1 MGASLPLYSVTDMPV
16 SEEISMG
23 LGKSGRN
30 RIDAMIR
37 KGVMPNVAGHPT
49 MDASTGMAAGVK
61 RAVPAA
67 PKVGPMKSLAGG
79 ATLATVPSLV
89 MQGIQAFNKNIP
101 DAAVAHPLE
110 FIGTGIGQAAAR
122 LTLPK
127 STLDAADAANVS
139 AYEGTRFD
147 PKVQAQASTPLIPE
161 AAAATL
167 PPSGDT
173 AQPAAPAQTP
183 GAQVAAP
190 AITNPYT
197 QAQRNALTNM
207 GIAQANVINHGAG
220 VDLATAQQIER
231 QGRYGGKDGMVT
243 QLKGYGDQNSI
254 YAKASKPGG
263 RINEFYGAGTGKES
277 SPGSMRLNVMSS
289 QGVMAPDSSTTGAV
303 SAALKA
309 AADRGDWGA
318 VENFYAKQGQ
328 GFGGKT
334 AEQIQGSDLR
344 SQLAEAM
351 AMPTNT
357 FGQIAAKRAA
367 FAAINKGIQ
376 IADLDSR
383 NNLAQGRNAMDMA
396 RFGLE
401 VAGAQHTLADKR
413 KASQDK
419 QAAEDAAVALAME
432 RNPAMSKAEQN
443 AVRRGVITPFKDST
457 YKVEYGDVTSAFG
470 TPAVDAEG
478 KPVSDPFTGRQVV
491 NRDIAKERAFFQWM
505 KANNIT
511 DTNKGLALYLG
522 KNGGGAGPSLQNVTQ
537 DDITATAKKYGITE
551 AEVRKRL
558 GL

>member
-49 MDASTGMAAGVK
+49 MDASTGMANGVK
-61 RAVPAA
+61 RAIPKQAPASLKTKLLKGGVALAAGGAIADAAANDSTARYAQRFGVSEPTGDGSMGDMAKFALLRAGGFASDVGNNLLLGIPGNMFYRDRPGSPLATESLVNAAELTPATGGPGVPAA
-67 PKVGPMKSLAGG
+67 VSEPVPQAPVPNP
-79 ATLATVPSLV
+79 ATPEQQSALRN
-89 MQGIQAFNKNIP
+89 MGITQ
-101 DAAVAHPLE
+101 AAVA
-110 FIGTGIGQAAAR
+110 
-122 LTLPK
+122 
-127 STLDAADAANVS
+127 
-139 AYEGTRFD
+139 
-147 PKVQAQASTPLIPE
+147 
-161 AAAATL
+161 
-167 PPSGDT
+167 
-173 AQPAAPAQTP
+173 
-183 GAQVAAP
+183 
-190 AITNPYT
+190 
-197 QAQRNALTNM
+197 
-207 GIAQANVINHGAG
+207 NHGAG
-220 VDLATAQQIER
+220 VDMGTAQQIER
-231 QGRYGGKDGMVT
+231 QGKYGGTGGQVYQLSGM
-243 QLKGYGDQNSI
+243 GDQNSV

-537 DDITATAKKYGITE
+537 ADITATAKKHGITE